1 MAAII
6 AANWLAILFALLIG
20 IAVAYWIW
28 GHRPHE
34 DWVMVED
41 QDEAL
46 PFSPPYRDANDPT
59 HNIAEVGIEA
69 TPATSTPPPPP
80 LRIAP
85 ALGAPDNLMA
95 LKGIGPKLNLMLGDL
110 GVSRFDQIAAWT
122 PADIA
127 EVDQHLGA
135 FSGRIERDNWVDQ
148 AQLLTEGRLDLFMQ
162 RYGNLDMDAGL
173 D

>member
-6 AANWLAILFALLIG
+6 AANWLVFLFALLIG
-20 IAVAYWIW
+20 IATAYWIW

-34 DWVMVED
+34 DWVMIED
-41 QDEAL
+41 HEEAL
-46 PFSPPYRDANDPT
+46 PFSPPYRDADDPT
-59 HNIAEVGIEA
+59 HNITG
-69 TPATSTPPPPP
+69 TSTAGAPLAPPTLPP
-80 LRIAP
+80 RIAP
-85 ALGAPDNLMA
+85 AKGAPDNLMA
-95 LKGIGPKLNLMLGDL
+95 LKGIGPKLNAILADM

-122 PADIA
+122 AADIA

-135 FSGRIERDNWVDQ
+135 FSGRIARDNWVDQ
-148 AQLLTEGRLDLFMQ
+148 AQLLTEGRLDVFMQ

>member
-6 AANWLAILFALLIG
+6 AANWLALLFAFLIG
-20 IAVAYWIW
+20 IAIAYWIW

-34 DWVMVED
+34 DWVMVEGD
-41 QDEAL
+41 DDTL
-46 PFSPPYRDANDPT
+46 PLSPPYRDAGDPT
-59 HNIAEVGIEA
+59 HNIAEAGVA
-69 TPATSTPPPPP
+69 TAGSAAPPP
-80 LRIAP
+80 RIAP
-85 ALGAPDNLMA
+85 AQGAPDNLMA
-95 LKGIGPKLNLMLGDL
+95 LKGIGPKLNTLLGGL

-127 EVDQHLGA
+127 EVDQHLGS